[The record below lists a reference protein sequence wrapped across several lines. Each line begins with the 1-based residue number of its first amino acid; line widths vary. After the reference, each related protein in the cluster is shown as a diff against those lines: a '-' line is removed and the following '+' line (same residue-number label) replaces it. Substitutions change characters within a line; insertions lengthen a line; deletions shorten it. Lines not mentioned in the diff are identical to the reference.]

1 MKHIFIVNPVAGK
14 NDIIDVICNIYTSCE
29 KNGLVPDLEITKDV
43 GDAKRKSNYY
53 ATQNEECV
61 IYSVGG
67 DGTLNEVINGIA
79 NTNATLGVIPTGSGN
94 DFYRMLSN
102 SKEDALER
110 TIEGTVDQ
118 INLGKANDNY
128 FINIASIGYD
138 AEVAAN
144 VWMMK
149 NREIIPNN
157 MIYYASIFYTLFT
170 FKHPKVQISFND
182 MSLEQQI
189 TLLAICNG
197 RYYGNGVPIA
207 PRANISDDVFDIYL
221 ADKINKARIPLLL
234 TKVLKGEHEQFDFVH
249 NYQTD
254 YIKVAS
260 EEPIH
265 CNIDGEIITSDN
277 FEFSIV
283 KDKMKVLRPKKTT
296 L

>member
-1 MKHIFIVNPVAGK
+1 VKHIFIVNPVAGK
-14 NDIIDVICNIYTSCE
+14 NDVLDVICKIYDLCE
-29 KNGLVPDLEITKDV
+29 KHKLVSDLEITQDV
-43 GDAKRKSNYY
+43 GDAKRKASFY
-53 ATQNEECV
+53 ANLNEECV

-67 DGTLNEVINGIA
+67 DGTLNEVVNGMA
-79 NTNATLGVIPTGSGN
+79 GTNATLGVIPTGSGN

-102 SKEDALER
+102 DKEDVLER
-110 TIEGTVDQ
+110 TIEGKVEN

-128 FINIASIGYD
+128 FINIASVGYD

-144 VWMMK
+144 VWIMK
-149 NREIIPNN
+149 NREIIPNS

-170 FKHPKVQISFND
+170 FKHPNVQISFND
-182 MSLEQQI
+182 MTLEQQI

-207 PRANISDDVFDIYL
+207 PKANMSDDVFDIYL

-249 NYQTD
+249 KYQTD
-254 YIKVAS
+254 YIKVEA
-260 EEPIH
+260 EQPVH
-265 CNIDGEIITSDN
+265 CNIDGEIITSDT
-277 FEFSIV
+277 FEFGIV